1 MSVLSILKLI
11 NFGFN
16 LFDPPKPVPLN
27 PESLGMLIS
36 MYEHIVFT
44 KGVIW
49 NIFSFDQW
57 GVELGK
63 ARAIALEEA
72 LKTDGSF
79 SDFSPAAVHLIKRA
93 RDIIG

>member
-1 MSVLSILKLI
+1 MSGFL
-11 NFGFN
+11 FGVN
-16 LFDPPKPVPLN
+16 
-27 PESLGMLIS
+27 
-36 MYEHIVFT
+36 
-44 KGVIW
+44 
-49 NIFSFDQW
+49 SFDQW

-79 SDFSPAAVHLIKRA
+79 SDFSPATARLIKRA